1 MCALRTREEVY
12 QVNNAFFVDVPGL
25 QDVRGREVL
34 LLSRESL
41 VCRRTDAEVSTFVLV
56 E

>member
-12 QVNNAFFVDVPGL
+12 QVNNALLVDVPGL

-41 VCRRTDAEVSTFVLV
+41 GCRRADAEVSTFILV